1 MLEPKRIYSAIIP
14 TTIENL
20 GNGNWYYN
28 YDIQSKVVEVPKMDG
43 SGKTVTETRWNY
55 IQIKLGSKPE
65 YKKCVEALI
74 RKYITQS
81 QEFDLINSTNRILL
95 SGEAGKVAPPEYIE
109 YLNLLDEIKTK
120 VKADFGM

>member
-1 MLEPKRIYSAIIP
+1 MIVDDLFSNGVQHLLLK
-14 TTIENL
+14 NL
-20 GNGNWYYN
+20 LYN
-28 YDIQSKVVEVPKMDG
+28 IF
-43 SGKTVTETRWNY
+43 
-55 IQIKLGSKPE
+55 KLGSKPE

-95 SGEAGKVAPPEYIE
+95 SGEADKVAPPEYIE

>member
-1 MLEPKRIYSAIIP
+1 MLEPRRIESNITP
-14 TTIENL
+14 QKFENL

-43 SGKTVTETRWNY
+43 SGETVNETRWNY

-95 SGEAGKVAPPEYIE
+95 SGEEDKVAPPEYIE

-120 VKADFGM
+120 IKADFGM

>member
-1 MLEPKRIYSAIIP
+1 MLEPRRIES
-14 TTIENL
+14 TIAPLKFEDL

-28 YDIQSKVVEVPKMDG
+28 YDIQSKIVEVLKMDG
-43 SGKTVTETRWNY
+43 SGETVNETRWNY

-95 SGEAGKVAPPEYIE
+95 SGETDKVAPPEYIE

>member
-1 MLEPKRIYSAIIP
+1 MLEPRRIES
-14 TTIENL
+14 TITPQKFEDL

-43 SGKTVTETRWNY
+43 SGKTVNETRWNY

-95 SGEAGKVAPPEYIE
+95 SGEVDKVAPPEYIE

>member
-1 MLEPKRIYSAIIP
+1 MLEPRRIESNITP
-14 TTIENL
+14 QKFEDL

-43 SGKTVTETRWNY
+43 SGKTVNETRWNY

-95 SGEAGKVAPPEYIE
+95 SGEADKVAPPEYIE